1 MILASSENIT
11 RFSLDDIPMTDT
23 VILRVNQLSRG
34 QPNGFIFTYWKGR
47 PIGNVEI
54 KGVNGEEDQEELDEV
69 DDLELPDA
77 IDEDLS
83 AQPP

>member
-1 MILASSENIT
+1 M
-11 RFSLDDIPMTDT
+11 
-23 VILRVNQLSRG
+23 
-34 QPNGFIFTYWKGR
+34 
-47 PIGNVEI
+47 
-54 KGVNGEEDQEELDEV
+54 NGEEDQEELDEV